1 MATKFLIFLLLIG
14 SFASAQIMQTN
25 STPGGY
31 KFKAL
36 KADTML
42 ILPSGLDTPKM
53 TNPKYGEPTTGAIF
67 YKTADS
73 SVWFRSAKKWN
84 KIQGGGSSY
93 LVSNGLYFS
102 GDTIKLGGDLIETTE
117 ISGDEAHGFHFHKIT
132 DFEIGLPSAGAGKV
146 LTSDANGFATWQT
159 TAGRFGNDT
168 ATIVMAKVHNNAG
181 VTLVNG
187 DVVYL
192 NNSGTNSDAPSVRK
206 AINKGDS
213 TSANTFGFVTGT
225 IAVNDT
231 GYIILSGKIEKLNTS
246 AFSNGD
252 VIYLDSIAGKYTTS
266 KPSAPYHLVYL
277 GAVVKS
283 NNGNGSIFVKVQNGY
298 ELEELHNVQINS
310 PVNNQILV
318 YSDTSKLWKN
328 RTPAIGASNRFT
340 SFFNSASFPTY
351 TQDDSAKIIAY
362 NSSGGGIYNTSRLLD
377 IVASGYHSNP
387 NGGGVIRFITSES
400 VNGVTAERMRIGK
413 DGNVVVAADIS
424 AATINGGV
432 LSQSGTGL
440 LIGTNAGANNTTAT
454 TGNVFLGY
462 NAGNPSGSITN
473 TYNTAVGYNAGA
485 GFTLWN
491 GAAHNLI
498 LGSSM
503 GLPSITGSNQIVLGG
518 NGINYFTKFTGNNYL
533 LNTTGAA
540 VTTATASAALE
551 INGTTAG
558 FLPPRLTATQRN
570 AISTPAAGLMVYDTD
585 SSRYM
590 LYGSSWK
597 GLAYTDAGGGGG
609 GSTTSASGTGI
620 SLVNGSSLVKRLKAG
635 FNTIVTD
642 NTDSVTIS
650 RDTLTQ
656 TLTDGAT
663 VTFSATAGVSARVT
677 LAGNRTLSITNMNN
691 GMYITLVVIQDGTG
705 GRTLTLPAGVK
716 VVNGGAGAVTLSSAA
731 NARDILTFF
740 EIGDVIY
747 CNVGRNYN

>member
-246 AFSNGD
+246 AFNNGD
-252 VIYLDSIAGKYTTS
+252 VIYLDSIAGKYTTT

-310 PVNNQILV
+310 VANGQILV

-328 RTPAIGASNRFT
+328 RTPTIGTISGTGNANGLSISGSTLTAHPATATTAGMVTTGAQTWSGEKTLNDILTTRLSAGADVNTGTAAIYLRNDGSTGSKTGIGKSSAT
-340 SFFNSASFPTY
+340 LQSFVP
-351 TQDDSAKIIAY
+351 
-362 NSSGGGIYNTSRLLD
+362 SSGGKFRWY
-377 IVASGYHSNP
+377 
-387 NGGGVIRFITSES
+387 GGGEF
-400 VNGVTAERMRIGK
+400 N
-413 DGNVVVAADIS
+413 NS
-424 AATINGGV
+424 AV
-432 LSQSGTGL
+432 EL
-440 LIGTNAGANNTTAT
+440 
-454 TGNVFLGY
+454 
-462 NAGNPSGSITN
+462 
-473 TYNTAVGYNAGA
+473 
-485 GFTLWN
+485 
-491 GAAHNLI
+491 
-498 LGSSM
+498 
-503 GLPSITGSNQIVLGG
+503 
-518 NGINYFTKFTGNNYL
+518 
-533 LNTTGAA
+533 
-540 VTTATASAALE
+540 
-551 INGTTAG
+551 
-558 FLPPRLTATQRN
+558 
-570 AISTPAAGLMVYDTD
+570 
-585 SSRYM
+585 
-590 LYGSSWK
+590 
-597 GLAYTDAGGGGG
+597 
-609 GSTTSASGTGI
+609 
-620 SLVNGSSLVKRLKAG
+620 
-635 FNTIVTD
+635 
-642 NTDSVTIS
+642 
-650 RDTLTQ
+650 
-656 TLTDGAT
+656 
-663 VTFSATAGVSARVT
+663 
-677 LAGNRTLSITNMNN
+677 
-691 GMYITLVVIQDGTG
+691 
-705 GRTLTLPAGVK
+705 
-716 VVNGGAGAVTLSSAA
+716 
-731 NARDILTFF
+731 
-740 EIGDVIY
+740 
-747 CNVGRNYN
+747 